1 MRTPLPPVAVVIS
14 FIDRINHGDIS
25 GLGALM
31 TDDHRLQFPED
42 PPVLGREA
50 NVEAWVGYAAAYP
63 DYVIYPTQIADLGD
77 RVAVLGSTTG
87 SHLDLPDDEELQQPV
102 VWVASVRDG
111 LVGVWEILDDAPD
124 VRRRLGLRTDM
135 PPPDRP
141 AGL

>member
-14 FIDRINHGDIS
+14 FIDRINHGDIA

-77 RVAVLGSTTG
+77 RVAALGSTTG
-87 SHLDLPDDEELQQPV
+87 SHLDLPDDEERQQPV
-102 VWVASVRDG
+102 VWVARVRDG
-111 LVGVWEILDDAPD
+111 LVSMWELLDDGPD

-141 AGL
+141 AVP